1 MDEVIRVA
9 QVLNRLDYGGIEA
22 VVLNYYRH
30 IDRSKVQFDFFFSR
44 QSVVPCREE
53 LERLGARLYL
63 LPPVSDAL
71 AYQKEL
77 GNIFRRNQYAI
88 VHAHLSTLSV
98 FALFAAWCSGVP
110 VRICHNH
117 STAHWEE
124 GKRTAAKYALRPLA
138 KLFATDYFA
147 CGEKAGRWLYGN
159 RCFDNGCVYIMK
171 NAIEEKRF
179 AYDAQARAQLRK
191 ALGISE
197 NAFVLGHIGRFAA
210 QKNHA
215 FLLQVFRELRLQ
227 QPTAQLVLVGE
238 GELREDIYRQVCKW
252 GLEKVVHFV
261 GACGD
266 AARYYSVMDS
276 FCLPSLYEG
285 LPVVALEAQANGLPC
300 LFSSY
305 VTKECGV
312 TDDVKWLPLEEP
324 KKWAST
330 VLAMKR
336 QPICTFPASYHIEEA
351 AGELQAFYCAKANEK
366 FAVSM

>member
-1 MDEVIRVA
+1 MGDVIRVA

-30 IDRSKVQFDFFFSR
+30 IDRSKVQFDFFVSR

-63 LPPVSDAL
+63 LPPVGAIL

-77 GNIFRRNQYAI
+77 GHIFRRNQYAI

-98 FALFAAWCSGVP
+98 FALFAAWRSGVP

-147 CGEKAGRWLYGN
+147 CGEKAGRWLYGD
-159 RCFDNGCVYIMK
+159 RCFDTGRVYIMK
-171 NAIEEKRF
+171 NSIEEKHF
-179 AYDAQARAQLRK
+179 AYDEQARTQLRK
-191 ALGISE
+191 ELDIPQ
-197 NAFVLGHIGRFAA
+197 NAFVLGHVGRFVA

-215 FLLQVFRELRLQ
+215 FLLEVFRELRQ
-227 QPTAQLVLVGE
+227 QQQNAHLVLVGE
-238 GELREDIYRQVCKW
+238 GELQEDICRQVRKW
-252 GLEKVVHFV
+252 GIEKVVHFV
-261 GACGD
+261 GACRD
-266 AARYYSVMDS
+266 AAKYYSVMDS

-300 LFSSY
+300 LFSSH
-305 VTKECGV
+305 VTEECGV
-312 TDDVKWLPLEEP
+312 TAEVKWLPLEAP
-324 KKWAST
+324 KKWANAALT
-330 VLAMKR
+330 MKR
-336 QPICTFPASYHIEEA
+336 QVGCEFPSAYYIEEA
-351 AGELQAFYCAKANEK
+351 AGALQTFYCAKAK
-366 FAVSM
+366 

>member
-1 MDEVIRVA
+1 MGDVIRVA

-30 IDRSKVQFDFFFSR
+30 IDRSKVQFDFFVSR

-63 LPPVSDAL
+63 LPPVGAIL

-77 GNIFRRNQYAI
+77 GHIFRRNQYAI

-98 FALFAAWCSGVP
+98 FALFAAWRSGVP

-147 CGEKAGRWLYGN
+147 CGEKAGRWLYGD
-159 RCFDNGCVYIMK
+159 RCFDTGRVYIMK
-171 NAIEEKRF
+171 NSIEEKHF
-179 AYDAQARAQLRK
+179 AYDEQARTQLRK
-191 ALGISE
+191 ELDIPQ
-197 NAFVLGHIGRFAA
+197 NAFVLGHVGRFVA

-215 FLLQVFRELRLQ
+215 FLLEVFRELRQ
-227 QPTAQLVLVGE
+227 QQQNAHLVLVGE
-238 GELREDIYRQVCKW
+238 GELQEDICRQVRKW
-252 GLEKVVHFV
+252 GIEKVVHFV
-261 GACGD
+261 GACRD
-266 AARYYSVMDS
+266 AAKYYSVMDS

-312 TDDVKWLPLEEP
+312 TAEVKWLPLEEP
-324 KKWAST
+324 KKWANAALT
-330 VLAMKR
+330 MKR
-336 QPICTFPASYHIEEA
+336 QPVCTFPSAYDIDEA
-351 AGELQAFYCAKANEK
+351 ARELQAFYCTKAK
-366 FAVSM
+366 